1 VRPFA
6 PLPALAAQ
14 ALIAPALL
22 AALAGSASAR
32 SAQAEPAPAAPPP
45 PATLPE
51 DAKVDFAADA
61 PEGKVSNAT
70 PPTAAELD
78 AGPPLRPRHNGLVL
92 ESTLGVLGFAG
103 QFRHVAPTAYW
114 LHGQLGY
121 EVLPWLMLFGEG
133 ELAFT
138 DTSEASDPSHVKAF
152 PMWGFGAGARI
163 TFHATDRV
171 AFFAQGSI
179 DGLTAVVP
187 HDALAVYGYRS
198 AESLNASFG
207 VRVGIE
213 WYQIDRHLALA
224 AQVGVRD
231 AQGFSNFIA
240 NDFPLMWDAG
250 AGVRYTF

>member
-1 VRPFA
+1 
-6 PLPALAAQ
+6 
-14 ALIAPALL
+14 
-22 AALAGSASAR
+22 
-32 SAQAEPAPAAPPP
+32 
-45 PATLPE
+45 
-51 DAKVDFAADA
+51 
-61 PEGKVSNAT
+61 
-70 PPTAAELD
+70 
-78 AGPPLRPRHNGLVL
+78 
-92 ESTLGVLGFAG
+92 VLGFAG

-121 EVLPWLMLFGEG
+121 ELLPWLMLFGEG

-152 PMWGFGAGARI
+152 PMWGFGAGARV
-163 TFHATDRV
+163 TFHATDQV

-187 HDALAVYGYRS
+187 HDALAVHGYRS

-207 VRVGIE
+207 VRVGLE
-213 WYQIDRHLALA
+213 WYQIDRHLALSL
-224 AQVGVRD
+224 QVGVRD

-240 NDFPLMWDAG
+240 NDFPLMWDAA